1 MVRIFGILAGL
12 GFVFA
17 LLWSLF
23 TTPLTV
29 EHPESAAFVE
39 THHRLDLPSNGIFGR
54 FDQAQ
59 LQRGLKVYKEVCAA
73 CHGLS
78 QVRFGSL
85 EALGYDENQVKTLAA
100 EFQVASINPDTG
112 EPASRPGLPSDR
124 FPSPYPNEVAA
135 RAANGGAYP
144 PDLSLITK
152 ARHGGA
158 AYVHALLMGYRDPPA
173 NLPASLRP
181 GPGLYYN
188 PVFPNLNIAMP
199 SPIMSDGQVT
209 YDDGTTATRDQM
221 STDVAA
227 FLVWAAEPEL
237 ATRHAVGWAVL
248 AFLLVF
254 TVLTYMSY
262 RAIWADK
269 KGR

>member
-1 MVRIFGILAGL
+1 MVRIFAFLAGL
-12 GFVFA
+12 GFVSA
-17 LLWSLF
+17 LLWSMLM
-23 TTPLTV
+23 TPLTREV
-29 EHPESAAFVE
+29 AASAAFVE
-39 THHRLDLPSNGIFGR
+39 THHELDLPSNGPFGH
-54 FDQAQ
+54 FDRVQ
-59 LQRGLKVYKEVCAA
+59 LQRGLRVYKEVCAA

-85 EALGYDENQVKTLAA
+85 EALGYDENQIKALAA
-100 EFQVASINPDTG
+100 EFQVPSINPDTG
-112 EPASRPGLPSDR
+112 EAATRAALPSDH
-124 FPSPYPNEVAA
+124 FPSPYANEVAA

-158 AYVHALLMGYRDPPA
+158 AYVHALLMGYENPPA

-181 GPGLYYN
+181 GVGLYYN
-188 PVFPNLNIAMP
+188 PAFPNLNIAMP
-199 SPIMSDGQVT
+199 PPLTADGQVT

-221 STDVAA
+221 STDVSA

-237 ATRHAVGWAVL
+237 ATRHAIGWTVL
-248 AFLLVF
+248 IFLLVL
-254 TVLTYMSY
+254 TVLSYMSY

-269 KGR
+269 KGH